1 MTFGYLLIIS
11 EHASRDYLKMAYALA
26 LSIKNTQKEGFDKVA
41 LVTDNVKKVKKLKS
55 PWVFDEVIH
64 WDKETYW
71 DGRSWMDKLSP
82 WDHTICLD
90 VDMLFLRDY
99 SHWAEYFIKNNDLY
113 IANKSYTISNKVVSK
128 DFYRQAFTKNKLP
141 NLYSFYTFFKKD
153 SELVDEF
160 FTLGRYIIKNH
171 LEFSVP
177 NMSAG
182 DILIRNAAIRKY
194 LKKMDG
200 NCIRKFE
207 PFDPQTADSP
217 LIYFWDVPSNLNY
230 VSKCLPCFSVDPH
243 TIDKDPIMD
252 KLLQNPRIGLDILI
266 NIHNTM
272 YKEGTLHTL
281 RGTKLGG
288 FLQLYKANVMRK

>member
-113 IANKSYTISNKVVSK
+113 IANKSYTISDKVVSK

-171 LEFSVP
+171 LEFKNTFLSEYIP
-177 NMSAG
+177 NEVGTDEAFALSAK
-182 DILIRNAAIRKY
+182 I
-194 LKKMDG
+194 
-200 NCIRKFE
+200 
-207 PFDPQTADSP
+207 
-217 LIYFWDVPSNLNY
+217 
-230 VSKCLPCFSVDPH
+230 
-243 TIDKDPIMD
+243 
-252 KLLQNPRIGLDILI
+252 LDIQDQIAYPLEFPKVVHMKAMVQDWPWPANKVTDHAGFYLNNKAQLKIGNQQQHSIIHYVEKDIITDELI
-266 NIHNTM
+266 S
-272 YKEGTLHTL
+272 TLE
-281 RGTKLGG
+281 KVAW
-288 FLQLYKANVMRK
+288 KK